1 MSPTRA
7 EVLTALADALFER
20 GEPHCLRVAIDGPDA
35 AGKTTLADDLAALI
49 GPRRQVIRLGIDRFH
64 HPEAV
69 RRRRGPLSP
78 EGFYLDSFDHE
89 AIVDGVLRPLGPDGD
104 GRYRPA
110 VFDYRCDQAVNVA
123 PQQAAAGAVLLFD
136 GVFLLRPE
144 LRDFWDMSVYLHA
157 DPEVA
162 LTRARVRDL
171 PVFGSVEAVEE
182 RYRCRYLPGQELY
195 RAEADPLR
203 RADVVLDTNDPTAPV
218 IMRWSG

>member
-1 MSPTRA
+1 MSRMRA
-7 EVLTALADALFER
+7 EVLAVLADSLLER
-20 GEPHCLRVAIDGPDA
+20 REPGRLRVAIDGPDA

-104 GRYRPA
+104 GWYRPA
-110 VFDYRCDQAVNVA
+110 VFDYRSDRAVNVA
-123 PQQAAAGAVLLFD
+123 PQEAAAGAVLLFD

-144 LRDFWDMSVYLHA
+144 LRDFWDISVYLHA

-162 LTRARVRDL
+162 LARARVRDL

-203 RADVVLDTNDPTAPV
+203 RADVVLDTNDPAAPV
-218 IMRWSG
+218 IMRWSR